1 MVEMMDI
8 GIDNAVAFRMWGK
21 VTESDVSLIL
31 SDAKEK
37 INRYGNIVFLE
48 VVESFEGIE
57 IAALIEEFKYLF
69 EVGISNISKVALV
82 TDKEWMKEIANIK
95 GKIFRS
101 IQMKCFS
108 TEDRDIAI
116 EYLKIDDQSKSED

>member
-1 MVEMMDI
+1 MLLLFVC
-8 GIDNAVAFRMWGK
+8 GGK

-37 INRYGNIVFLE
+37 INHYGDIVFLE

-82 TDKEWMKEIANIK
+82 TDKDMDERNCQHQ
-95 GKIFRS
+95 R
-101 IQMKCFS
+101 Q
-108 TEDRDIAI
+108 DI
-116 EYLKIDDQSKSED
+116 